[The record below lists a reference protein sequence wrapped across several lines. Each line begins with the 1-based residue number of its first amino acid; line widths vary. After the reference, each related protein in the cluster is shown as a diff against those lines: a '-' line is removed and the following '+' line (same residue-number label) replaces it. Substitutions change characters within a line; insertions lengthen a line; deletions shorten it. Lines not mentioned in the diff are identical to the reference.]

1 MGIGPLISWRKS
13 STANLKKNFLF
24 PLVISIVVS
33 VVLLI
38 VGMREFTAVLTYSIC
53 GFVTST
59 ILIEYIRGI
68 KVRSNRGE
76 NVLKALV
83 NLVSRNKRR
92 YGGYIIHLGIV
103 VIVIGITS
111 SSVFVTQKEVLLS
124 KGDTFDLG
132 RYELVF
138 NGVQNFSN
146 DAKDGTKAELTVYAN
161 GKKLTDM
168 YPEKSIYKYEGN
180 REINQETEVALRST
194 MRDDLYL
201 ILSNSDSDGRAS
213 IRALLNPMV
222 SWIWFGSLILVFGAI
237 ITMWPKLRKEK
248 SYSSAIDYSLI
259 DEKIT

>member
-1 MGIGPLISWRKS
+1 
-13 STANLKKNFLF
+13 
-24 PLVISIVVS
+24 
-33 VVLLI
+33 
-38 VGMREFTAVLTYSIC
+38 
-53 GFVTST
+53 
-59 ILIEYIRGI
+59 
-68 KVRSNRGE
+68 
-76 NVLKALV
+76 
-83 NLVSRNKRR
+83 
-92 YGGYIIHLGIV
+92 
-103 VIVIGITS
+103 
-111 SSVFVTQKEVLLS
+111 
-124 KGDTFDLG
+124 
-132 RYELVF
+132 
-138 NGVQNFSN
+138 
-146 DAKDGTKAELTVYAN
+146 
-161 GKKLTDM
+161 M